1 MRPTNVGYVLT
12 MACGLQVIV
21 RLDLRPSVVLGVLAI
36 SFYEKNSPPS
46 SHECSPFS
54 HESPWGSESLYPHK
68 NTSHWKKKR
77 VIHDNPKW
85 IQLNYIYKQIQSNY
99 NYKQITKS
107 KQGHFTGTYILG
119 SGGHSSTHNS
129 IQFDA

>member
-1 MRPTNVGYVLT
+1 M
-12 MACGLQVIV
+12 GL
-21 RLDLRPSVVLGVLAI
+21 RI
-36 SFYEKNSPPS
+36 SLS
-46 SHECSPFS
+46 SQEYQ
-54 HESPWGSESLYPHK
+54 SLE
-68 NTSHWKKKR
+68 KKKR

>member
-1 MRPTNVGYVLT
+1 MNV
-12 MACGLQVIV
+12 
-21 RLDLRPSVVLGVLAI
+21 
-36 SFYEKNSPPS
+36 PPS
-46 SHECSPFS
+46 PMKVHGAQNLFILTRIPVT
-54 HESPWGSESLYPHK
+54 G
-68 NTSHWKKKR
+68 KKKR